1 MRDSA
6 EKKPVTVS
14 WDAPSNAVL
23 VRFWGYADGESLR
36 ESLNMV
42 VDLLISKR
50 SNKLI
55 SDTLQM
61 KALTQEDQRWIDE
74 DWRPR
79 ARAAG
84 LRRNAVLMPKSVVAQ
99 LSLTAITKDIDYFEF
114 GYFSDLDEA
123 RRWLS
128 RP

>member
-1 MRDSA
+1 M
-6 EKKPVTVS
+6 
-14 WDAPSNAVL
+14 
-23 VRFWGYADGESLR
+23 
-36 ESLNMV
+36 
-42 VDLLISKR
+42 ISKR

-61 KALTQEDQRWIDE
+61 KATTQEDQRWIDE

-84 LRRNAVLMPKSVVAQ
+84 LRRNAVLLPKSVVAQ
-99 LSLTAITKDIDYFEF
+99 LSLTAITKDIDFFEF
-114 GYFSDLDEA
+114 GYFSNLDEA
-123 RRWLS
+123 HRWLS